1 MRTSSRTKERYA
13 ARFFVVVDFKRLKT
27 HTHHVQYEGCSVA
40 VNGTCLTVMTW
51 TKHTAVFG
59 VAPETLKRT
68 NLDVVSKG
76 DPVNLE
82 HSLKMN
88 APNSGHYVQG
98 HVDGTGTLANT
109 WRENES
115 LWVRISC
122 STKMI
127 RGIVPKGYVAIDGTS
142 LTVVEVGDSGG
153 RSRHPGDKG
162 GTESSEA
169 FFTFMLVSH
178 TQKHIALPRKKLG
191 SPINIELDV
200 MGKYADRA
208 IAARIVKMENRI
220 CQLERVIKGEGV
232 SSMIT
237 LGTLSALA
245 VCIVA
250 LAKLR

>member
-1 MRTSSRTKERYA
+1 
-13 ARFFVVVDFKRLKT
+13 
-27 HTHHVQYEGCSVA
+27 
-40 VNGTCLTVMTW
+40 MTW